1 MPAAKKVLVVDD
13 SALMRR
19 VLTRMLEEGGFEVVT
34 AHDGAHALEVLARE
48 NPDVVTLDVNMPRM
62 DGLTCLS
69 RIMSDCPKPVV
80 MCSSITQEGAAAT
93 LEALALG
100 AVDIILKP
108 DGTVS
113 PSLYRIED
121 EIVAKVRAAAS
132 ARPRKSRAGGGVQR
146 PVGPERRA
154 VPRGATGA
162 PPPLEYLV
170 LVGVSTGGPGMLDDV
185 LSELPADLPGAV
197 VIAQHMPAGFT
208 QTLAQRLDR
217 TCPLPVSEVSAV
229 TEIKAANVYLGR
241 GGSDLVVTRRGA
253 GIALSPVPAD
263 PKRLWHPSVSRLV
276 ASALE
281 HTEAAHLVGVQ
292 LTGMGNDGA
301 AEMAELRRLGGR
313 TIAESEETAVVF
325 GMPKEL
331 IDLGGATSVLPSSR
345 IGREIGRWTALTPT
359 QAA

>member
-1 MPAAKKVLVVDD
+1 MPTTKKVLVVDD

-19 VLTRMLEEGGFEVVT
+19 VLTRMLVEGGFDVVI
-34 AHDGAHALEVLARE
+34 AHNGVHALDVLRQE
-48 NPDVVTLDVNMPRM
+48 NPDVVTLDVNMPEM

-69 RIMSDCPKPVV
+69 RIMTECPKPVV
-80 MCSSITQEGAAAT
+80 MCSSITEKGATAT

-113 PSLYRIED
+113 PTLHRIED
-121 EIVAKVRAAAS
+121 EILAKVRAAVS
-132 ARPRKSRAGGGVQR
+132 ARPRKARVAADAEAPAGPVRSAGPRAAGKE
-146 PVGPERRA
+146 PA
-154 VPRGATGA
+154 
-162 PPPLEYLV
+162 LDYLV
-170 LVGVSTGGPGMLDDV
+170 LVGVSTGGPGMLEDV
-185 LSELPADLPGAV
+185 LSKLPPDMPGAMA
-197 VIAQHMPAGFT
+197 IAQHMPAGFT
-208 QTLAQRLDR
+208 HSLAQRLGR
-217 TCPLPVSEVSAV
+217 VCPLPVTEVTGV
-229 TEIKAANVYLGR
+229 TEIKAANVYLGK
-241 GGSDLVVTRRGA
+241 GGADLVVTRRGN

-263 PKRLWHPSVSRLV
+263 PSRLWHPSVSRLV

-281 HTEAAHLVGVQ
+281 HAEAAHLVGVQ

-331 IDLGGATSVLPSSR
+331 IDLGGATSVLPSTR
-345 IGREIGRWTALTPT
+345 IGREIGRWTAVAPPQT
-359 QAA
+359 A